1 MAFQEHY
8 HKITITYFTYSM
20 AAKTKSSKPASKNGV
35 GQSLS
40 NQRIVLWLLVGF
52 VAFLTLWM
60 LYTVKAMQAE
70 SMSTASEASNRG
82 RSPYEAGMSCVPA
95 DSGKPRTTRK
105 VVNGRLT
112 STSSVC
118 CKIKGTAQYKW
129 FDGKQCPVQLD
140 YPGDAKV
147 KQTGGS
153 VQMKP

>member
-1 MAFQEHY
+1 MP
-8 HKITITYFTYSM
+8 
-20 AAKTKSSKPASKNGV
+20 AKAKSTKPASSKGTGV

-95 DSGKPRTTRK
+95 DSVKPRTTRK
-105 VVNGRLT
+105 VVDGRLT

-129 FDGKQCPVQLD
+129 FDGKTCPIQLD
-140 YPGDAKV
+140 APVDAKV

-153 VQMKP
+153 VRMKP